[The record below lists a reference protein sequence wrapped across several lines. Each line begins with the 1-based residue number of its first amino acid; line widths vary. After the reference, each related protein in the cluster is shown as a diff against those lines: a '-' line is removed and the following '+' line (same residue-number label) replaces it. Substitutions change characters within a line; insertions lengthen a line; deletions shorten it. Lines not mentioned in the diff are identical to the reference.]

1 MIWSDPALLRLSV
14 LPLPPAVLLPP
25 AQLRRLHG
33 GFGPGSRSR
42 GTETVGRAPDP
53 ARSFARTPVR
63 RYSRVLPGRALQPG
77 DEGMALVRPR
87 PRWCRGGASHGGPI
101 EARVCRATPDTQLSG
116 PRRKLI
122 LSADGCA
129 PPSCDSALLAGAGR
143 PASHSLSPV
152 QPSLLRMRRY
162 RPRPS
167 IRPSSPRSTCSP
179 RPRLPTASRGCPQH
193 LRTRPGELPP
203 GVRDRGHSRDPCH
216 WWTSAR

>member
-25 AQLRRLHG
+25 AQLHRLHG
-33 GFGPGSRSR
+33 GFRPGSRSR

-53 ARSFARTPVR
+53 ARSFSRTPVR

-122 LSADGCA
+122 LMRRWM
-129 PPSCDSALLAGAGR
+129 R
-143 PASHSLSPV
+143 PAV
-152 QPSLLRMRRY
+152 LRLRPARR
-162 RPRPS
+162 RG
-167 IRPSSPRSTCSP
+167 STGFT
-179 RPRLPTASRGCPQH
+179 LPLTGAAESAPDA
-193 LRTRPGELPP
+193 TVPP
-203 GVRDRGHSRDPCH
+203 PTLDPALV
-216 WWTSAR
+216 T